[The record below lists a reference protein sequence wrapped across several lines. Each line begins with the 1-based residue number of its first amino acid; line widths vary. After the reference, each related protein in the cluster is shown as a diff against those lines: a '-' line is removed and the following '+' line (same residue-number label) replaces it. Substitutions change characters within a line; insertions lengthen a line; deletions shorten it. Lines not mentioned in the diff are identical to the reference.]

1 VLFGEGDSLFV
12 IRTGLPWNEFVAW
25 MQGAA
30 AL

>member
-12 IRTGLPWNEFVAW
+12 IRTGLRWKAFVAW